1 MTDTSEQV
9 LEEARQHGET
19 LTVRELVRMIE
30 RFHRPEGPGITHE
43 TVEAYDE
50 AVAADAALPFAEG
63 QIVASIE
70 ENLSDG
76 ERWHDTDA
84 YYALGDDRVSIF
96 PKVWHERLADTDDV
110 REYVAVIEDDTSSE
124 TTESNAPR
132 GGMGTG
138 VPEQLLLDAIIV
150 IDGVE
155 RETAKTRLEN
165 DRRDGG
171 LVQDADQHP
180 AARVYL
186 PEETEDM
193 RDDWLDY

>member
-19 LTVRELVRMIE
+19 LTARELVRMIE

-43 TVEAYDE
+43 TVQAYDE
-50 AVAADAALPFAEG
+50 AVAAEAVLPFAEG
-63 QIVASIE
+63 QLASSIE

-76 ERWHDTDA
+76 ERWHDADA
-84 YYALGDDRVSIF
+84 YYALSDDRVSIF
-96 PKVWHERLADTDDV
+96 PKAWHERLADTDDV
-110 REYVAVIEDDTSSE
+110 REYVAVIGDDTASDA
-124 TTESNAPR
+124 TESNAPR
-132 GGMGTG
+132 GGIGTG
-138 VPEQLLLDAIIV
+138 VPEQLLLNAIIV

-155 RETAKTRLEN
+155 REVAKERLES

-180 AARVYL
+180 DAQVYL
-186 PEETEDM
+186 SENAEDL